1 MILIQIKIIIKF
13 LQKNENLSIKSNL
26 EIKNIQNKTDEVE
39 GNIPLKERQL
49 DNFELNNLEYE
60 EALMHDKRNFL
71 QIYWSVLKREEL
83 IIFTFFFH
91 NDYNLFYV
99 KFARFFFLFATD
111 MAMNVFFFADETMN
125 KLYLSYGK
133 YDFIQQIPQ
142 IIYSRLV
149 SNAIEVFLCFLSLTD
164 KYYYKIKE
172 LTKSDKKEIFDIIK
186 CVKIKLI
193 IFFVFTF
200 IIFIF
205 YMYLVTAFCAVY
217 ENTQS
222 AYIKDSFISF
232 AIGLLESFIIYA
244 FTSSLRVIALK
255 CSHRN
260 LKFIYKLSEIIP
272 IF

>member
-1 MILIQIKIIIKF
+1 MDGIKTLNKDISIFSKKSDSDLNKIVENKDENILSF
-13 LQKNENLSIKSNL
+13 
-26 EIKNIQNKTDEVE
+26 
-39 GNIPLKERQL
+39 KERKL

-60 EALMHDKRNFL
+60 EALMYDKRNFL
-71 QIYWSVLKREEL
+71 EIYWSILKRDQL
-83 IIFTFFFH
+83 IIFTFLIH
-91 NDYNLFYV
+91 NDYNLYYV
-99 KFARFFFLFATD
+99 KFARFFFLLSTD
-111 MAMNVFFFADETMN
+111 MAMNVFFFSDETMN

-149 SNAIEVFLCFLSLTD
+149 SNVIEVFLCFLSLTD
-164 KYYYKIKE
+164 KNYYKIKE

-200 IIFIF
+200 VIFIF
-205 YMYLVTAFCAVY
+205 YLYLVTAFCAVY
-217 ENTQS
+217 ENTQI

-260 LKFIYKLSEIIP
+260 LKFIYKLREVIP
-272 IF
+272 FF